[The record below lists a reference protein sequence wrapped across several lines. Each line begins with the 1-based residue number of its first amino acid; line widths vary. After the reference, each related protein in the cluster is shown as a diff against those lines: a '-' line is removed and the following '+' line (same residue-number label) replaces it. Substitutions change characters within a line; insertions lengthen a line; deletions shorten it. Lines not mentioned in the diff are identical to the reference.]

1 MTEAGEEQKTEPG
14 QTYTERSS
22 APETTP
28 NLPTYVGN
36 GSLIE
41 KLTKL
46 NGNYTKTDAFFLRDR
61 EGNPI
66 TDPAKA
72 IYEVS
77 GFLAWA
83 YRVAGESNEPVRDM
97 AERLYWGFVE
107 TGLDGLI
114 RGLEGKP
121 PKPIE
126 IPEGMPGY
134 MIHQMTPAGRLH
146 VHLTVDPLRNYN

>member
-46 NGNYTKTDAFFLRDR
+46 NGNYTKTDAF
-61 EGNPI
+61 
-66 TDPAKA
+66 
-72 IYEVS
+72 
-77 GFLAWA
+77 
-83 YRVAGESNEPVRDM
+83 
-97 AERLYWGFVE
+97 
-107 TGLDGLI
+107 
-114 RGLEGKP
+114 
-121 PKPIE
+121 
-126 IPEGMPGY
+126 
-134 MIHQMTPAGRLH
+134 
-146 VHLTVDPLRNYN
+146 